1 MRTNFR
7 LIHSISALEGGLLAM
22 ACLSLAL
29 ILMPLHWLSRSQEL
43 VPQDLA
49 VTLYDDSYSGGKSR
63 AGWVDPQSQRW
74 YCELDANY
82 ANPYCSMQV
91 ALTDSSGRG
100 LDLSKYEKMRVWASY
115 RGEARHLRIYLR
127 SRDSRFFDPND
138 TMTTKFN
145 SVELPVSE
153 LKNGLEVRMSDFSVA
168 NWWLV
173 QQEIPLEHSQPEF
186 GDVVILEV
194 QTSSEVRSGRHEI
207 QVDKVVWEG
216 PRVAKVQLYRAV
228 IIAWS
233 TLIFTGLIYRITRL
247 SLELNKNKE
256 YQEQLL
262 GINRLLDLQSR
273 KFEDLAKTDHL
284 TGLLNRVGIRD
295 ALYEG
300 LNAWKKDQKP
310 FSFVIVDIDKF
321 KVINDTYGHDVGDNV
336 LKNVARLFMD
346 NVRKTDFLAR
356 WGGEEFILV
365 CPNTTLEQAHLI
377 AESLR
382 QKLFDA
388 RLFNDLVVTAS
399 FGVATMIC
407 ADLDDLFKR
416 ADTALLRAKQQGRN
430 RVESDASS
438 ASGQYAKWR

>member
-1 MRTNFR
+1 
-7 LIHSISALEGGLLAM
+7 
-22 ACLSLAL
+22 
-29 ILMPLHWLSRSQEL
+29 
-43 VPQDLA
+43 
-49 VTLYDDSYSGGKSR
+49 
-63 AGWVDPQSQRW
+63 
-74 YCELDANY
+74 
-82 ANPYCSMQV
+82 
-91 ALTDSSGRG
+91 
-100 LDLSKYEKMRVWASY
+100 
-115 RGEARHLRIYLR
+115 
-127 SRDSRFFDPND
+127 
-138 TMTTKFN
+138 MTTKFN

-430 RVESDASS
+430 RVESDTSS